1 MKKILTALPLLLL
14 LGCSTVV
21 TQTEGT
27 RIDKEQ
33 VLKIEPGTTTKQMVL
48 DTFGNPT
55 SVTSENGEEKLRY
68 VFKEKRVPTYV
79 KGLVEN
85 ELASQEDTSTL
96 EITLAD
102 GVVRSFRF
110 KSSAG
115 E

>member
-1 MKKILTALPLLLL
+1 MKKILTALPLLFL
-14 LGCSTVV
+14 LGCGTVV
-21 TQTEGT
+21 TQMEGT

-33 VLKIEPGTTTKQMVL
+33 VLKIEPGTTTKQTVI
-48 DTFGNPT
+48 DTFGRPA
-55 SVTSENGEEKLRY
+55 SITSENGEEKLHY

-79 KGLVEN
+79 KGLVVN
-85 ELASQEDTSTL
+85 ELASKEDISTL